1 MPRGDEVERRL
12 AGVISKFLV
21 DLLPP
26 GHPGV
31 AESLTQA
38 RQNLSSLVDKAKQI
52 ILHLETG
59 SSAPSEEAKKKLVIR
74 VKRKRA
80 GGGLYSVTAE
90 TLPVMTPEPAV
101 DTDLSDDIS
110 RILQEFRANSSAL

>member
-1 MPRGDEVERRL
+1 M
-12 AGVISKFLV
+12 

-26 GHPGV
+26 GRPGV
-31 AESLTQA
+31 AESLAQA

-59 SSAPSEEAKKKLVIR
+59 SSAAPEEAEEELVIR

-80 GGGLYSVTAE
+80 SNVLHIYGHSRDPSCGDPCASGG
-90 TLPVMTPEPAV
+90 
-101 DTDLSDDIS
+101 
-110 RILQEFRANSSAL
+110 Q